1 MQVSGMAR
9 IHDAPVEQYAPLYGD
24 DAGEFHRVMA
34 HRAPLEAGL
43 AGFQHA
49 LRTERI
55 LPDRLHELVRLRV
68 AFWNQCRG
76 CMAGRYQE
84 AIDDGLTE
92 ELVCSLERPQEAEDL
107 TPA

>member
-1 MQVSGMAR
+1 MAR

-49 LRTERI
+49 ADPFAL
-55 LPDRLHELVRLRV
+55 
-68 AFWNQCRG
+68 
-76 CMAGRYQE
+76 GR
-84 AIDDGLTE
+84 AH
-92 ELVCSLERPQEAEDL
+92 RA
-107 TPA
+107 